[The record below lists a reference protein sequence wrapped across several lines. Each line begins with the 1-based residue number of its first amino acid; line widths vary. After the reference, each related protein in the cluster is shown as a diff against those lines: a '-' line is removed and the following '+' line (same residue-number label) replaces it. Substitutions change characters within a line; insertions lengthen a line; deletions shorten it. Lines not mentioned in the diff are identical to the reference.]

1 MIYNCANWAD
11 LPWTEVRPGVRR
23 KAFTGEGATFAMNE
37 LQPHHEPRPHKH
49 PFEQIAYIAAG
60 VCDYHIEDQVFRLTP
75 GGMLV
80 IPPNLMHGTYHS
92 GLPDNR
98 NRRPHCHIAE
108 GIHPQRADCERK

>member
-1 MIYNCANWAD
+1 MSDNCANWAD

-49 PFEQIAYIAAG
+49 PYEQ
-60 VCDYHIEDQVFRLTP
+60 IEDQVFRLTP

-80 IPPNLMHGTYHS
+80 IPPNLMHY
-92 GLPDNR
+92 
-98 NRRPHCHIAE
+98 AE
-108 GIHPQRADCERK
+108 VVGDEVLVNFDIFTPKREEYVK